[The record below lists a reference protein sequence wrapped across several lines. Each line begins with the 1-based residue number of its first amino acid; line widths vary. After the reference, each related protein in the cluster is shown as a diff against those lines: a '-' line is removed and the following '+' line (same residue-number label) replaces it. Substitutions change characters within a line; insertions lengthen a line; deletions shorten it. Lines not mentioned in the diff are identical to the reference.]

1 VKDEHDWQEL
11 DDIAIERA
19 STVYAMEFLKK
30 QAVEETK
37 LRLQSNL
44 LDDILHQNYTDKRFI
59 SDQALKL
66 NYDLTLPQVVYHLTF
81 DEVDGTLFD
90 NLHHLTEQLL
100 TQKNKQFMIQ
110 TKLNSVIFLTNV
122 TGHSKLEQAKQAS
135 LLAKELVT

>member
-1 VKDEHDWQEL
+1 ESKQHFKIDGNLFTIYPIIAKQSCFGWIVMVKDEHDWQEL

-81 DEVDGTLFD
+81 DEV
-90 NLHHLTEQLL
+90 
-100 TQKNKQFMIQ
+100 
-110 TKLNSVIFLTNV
+110 
-122 TGHSKLEQAKQAS
+122 
-135 LLAKELVT
+135 